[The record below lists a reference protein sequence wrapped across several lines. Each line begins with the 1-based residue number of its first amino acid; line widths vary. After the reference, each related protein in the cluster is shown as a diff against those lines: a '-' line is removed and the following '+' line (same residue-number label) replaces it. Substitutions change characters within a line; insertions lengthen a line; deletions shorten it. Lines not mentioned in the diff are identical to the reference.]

1 MTYLLLVALLVFLV
15 VGPKKFPDM
24 MRQAAKLYA
33 ELSRAHAHFSRPFHE
48 ALRGEPTDT
57 QKAEQA
63 EPGQSQKSGAEQG
76 TGELGVMPS
85 ASN

>member
-48 ALRGEPTDT
+48 ALRGEVPDT

-63 EPGQSQKSGAEQG
+63 QPSQSHNSGAEQD
-76 TGELGVMPS
+76 TGELEV
-85 ASN
+85 ASRAS